1 MRVIRGRLDRH
12 GRDSAERSPDRNRLL
27 PNGDRVAAL
36 AEITDDP
43 AARQREL
50 AVVLQ
55 LCAAQARGARERCG
69 AGHHPTLS
77 EHAPGARH
85 WTAGSHG
92 ERCD

>member
-55 LCAAQARGARERCG
+55 LCAAQARGARARCEP
-69 AGHHPTLS
+69 GHHPTPPG
-77 EHAPGARH
+77 HAPDARCRAAR
-85 WTAGSHG
+85 WPL